1 LKIPALS
8 SALIKNSLL
17 AMVVGLLQASAFP
30 KIGIDWVGWVAPGLL
45 FILGLGQNTG
55 GKAFRIGYC
64 AGLAHYL
71 LSLYWLLLIPLPVK
85 AILAWLA
92 VSAILAL
99 YSGCWT
105 WLCWKTFPKLQLQP
119 HGKSS
124 DLREGSSYSSLL
136 GYLNS
141 ITWRQRAL
149 WTFTCACAWVAIEM
163 AITRLLTGF
172 PWNLLGA
179 SQYRHL
185 ELIQIA
191 SLTGVY
197 GVSFLIVWVSVSL
210 AVAVSR
216 ACRDKAGFQ
225 RCALDLALPTI
236 ILGMVIGFG
245 MYRLSRPEPTGRELK
260 LALIQPSIPQL
271 ILWDESEKSNRFNKL
286 VALSQEAAASHPD
299 VLVWPEAALPNT
311 FTRFNLRTY
320 GAITNLVV
328 PNHLWMIFGAD
339 DAEPKKDPR
348 RTSDADFFNSAFL
361 VDPNGQL
368 LTRYHKRRLVM
379 FGEYLP
385 LARWFPFLK
394 YLRRFEGGFTA
405 GEAPVPFQLT
415 GLGAKISVLICF
427 EDVFPHLA
435 RESVSE
441 DTDFMIN
448 LTNNGWFRESAAQW
462 QHAVSALFRAVENG
476 LPLVRCTNNGLT
488 CWIDAYGRLHE
499 VYFEGTRDIY
509 GAGFKLVTVPL
520 RANGKNQPLTVYHRY
535 GDWFGWA
542 CLAMTV
548 LCLLNPWI
556 RKRL

>member
-1 LKIPALS
+1 LLIILALR
-8 SALIKNSLL
+8 
-17 AMVVGLLQASAFP
+17 
-30 KIGIDWVGWVAPGLL
+30 
-45 FILGLGQNTG
+45 QNNG
-55 GKAFRIGYC
+55 GNAFRIGYC

-85 AILAWLA
+85 AVLAWLA

-105 WLCWKTFPKLQLQP
+105 WLGWKTFPKPQSQS
-119 HGKSS
+119 HGKFS
-124 DLREGSSYSSLL
+124 DSPEVSRSSSLL
-136 GYLNS
+136 QYLDS
-141 ITWRQRAL
+141 TSWRELVL
-149 WTFTCACAWVAIEM
+149 WTFTCACAWIAIEM
-163 AITRLLTGF
+163 GITRLLTGF

-179 SQYRHL
+179 SQYRYL
-185 ELIQIA
+185 GLIQVA

-197 GVSFLIVWVSVSL
+197 GVSFLVVWVSVSL
-210 AVAVSR
+210 AMAVRR
-216 ACRDKAGFQ
+216 AWRAKLRLH
-225 RCALDLALPTI
+225 RCVLDVALPALVLAAAI
-236 ILGMVIGFG
+236 CFG
-245 MYRLSRPEPTGRELK
+245 MYRLSRPEPTGRDLK

-271 ILWDESEKSNRFNKL
+271 IIWDESEKSNRFSKL
-286 VALSQEAAASHPD
+286 VALSQEAAATLPD

-348 RTSDADFFNSAFL
+348 KTGDADFFNSAFL
-361 VDPNGQL
+361 VDPTGQL

-394 YLRRFEGGFTA
+394 YLRRVEGGFTP
-405 GEAPVPFQLT
+405 GEAPVPFQLPN
-415 GLGAKISVLICF
+415 LGAKISVLICF
-427 EDVFPHLA
+427 EDVFPQLT
-435 RESVSE
+435 RNSVSE

-488 CWIDAYGRLHE
+488 CWIDAKGRLHE

-509 GAGFKLVTVPL
+509 GPGFKLVTVPL
-520 RANGKNQPLTVYHRY
+520 RADGKSRPLTVYHRY
-535 GDWFGWA
+535 GDWFGWSCVA
-542 CLAMTV
+542 IIAMSV
-548 LCLLNPWI
+548 SSRWL
-556 RKRL
+556 KRTPAASPD